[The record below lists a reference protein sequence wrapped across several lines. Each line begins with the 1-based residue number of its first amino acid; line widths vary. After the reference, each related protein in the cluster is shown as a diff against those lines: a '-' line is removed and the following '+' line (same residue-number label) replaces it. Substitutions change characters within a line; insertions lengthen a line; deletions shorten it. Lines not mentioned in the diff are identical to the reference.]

1 MREKGLRATG
11 ANSVIRAV
19 NSHLHWCQ
27 APNIKCSPVCTHL
40 RLAQLSAA
48 EKEHI
53 LDSPFT
59 EVTKTEGM
67 PNFSFTPALRSSP
80 ERRSASK
87 SPNRLEL
94 APPSL
99 IVAVMLPEVIDE
111 HDVAVYIF
119 LL

>member
-1 MREKGLRATG
+1 MKQCRISLFVVALFFLSITLSAQQFHK
-11 ANSVIRAV
+11 
-19 NSHLHWCQ
+19 
-27 APNIKCSPVCTHL
+27 
-40 RLAQLSAA
+40 QLSAA

-94 APPSL
+94 AL
-99 IVAVMLPEVIDE
+99 CFC
-111 HDVAVYIF
+111 HR
-119 LL
+119 

>member
-1 MREKGLRATG
+1 MKQYRISLFVVALFFLSITLSAQQFHK
-11 ANSVIRAV
+11 
-19 NSHLHWCQ
+19 
-27 APNIKCSPVCTHL
+27 
-40 RLAQLSAA
+40 QLSAFD
-48 EKEHI
+48 KEHI